1 MFNFGYSL
9 WLVPTKHN
17 INTVHI
23 PHITVATHI
32 DSIPQ
37 VSADQDRLYKVNLYK
52 ENIVKF
58 PTSIYKDEHVDSY
71 GVYCKIDTL
80 DLPHE
85 PHLTL
90 SYNTPDYKYIKLP
103 NEIYCHLYLVNTF
116 DPDPLNWKLVKKY

>member
-32 DSIPQ
+32 ESIPL
-37 VSADQDRLYKVNLYK
+37 VSADQDRLYKVELYK
-52 ENIVKF
+52 ENVVKF
-58 PTSIYKDEHVDSY
+58 PTSIYKDEHFDSY
-71 GVYCKIDTL
+71 GVYFKIDAL

-85 PHLTL
+85 PHLTWI
-90 SYNTPDYKYIKLP
+90 YNTPDYNNIKLP
-103 NEIYCHLYLVNTF
+103 KELYCHLYLVNTV